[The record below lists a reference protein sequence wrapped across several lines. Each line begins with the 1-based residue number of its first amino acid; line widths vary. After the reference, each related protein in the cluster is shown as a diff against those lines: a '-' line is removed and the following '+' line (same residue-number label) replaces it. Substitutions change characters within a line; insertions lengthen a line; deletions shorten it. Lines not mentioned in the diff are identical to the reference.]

1 MGHIV
6 ITTASVWVE
15 SNITY
20 VIARDMHRSMLQL
33 QFGGEVTSQS
43 ILMASWKT
51 VRSMFVR
58 TVTWIL
64 VLTVGKR
71 PKGKDGGNDGLWLL
85 LPGCST
91 SLSLWG
97 SVLTKSLEFIRQCFV
112 RLNICWSHLANR
124 RFQMPHAY
132 FFCFK
137 TLLID

>member
-58 TVTWIL
+58 TVT
-64 VLTVGKR
+64 
-71 PKGKDGGNDGLWLL
+71 
-85 LPGCST
+85 
-91 SLSLWG
+91 
-97 SVLTKSLEFIRQCFV
+97 
-112 RLNICWSHLANR
+112 
-124 RFQMPHAY
+124 
-132 FFCFK
+132 
-137 TLLID
+137 